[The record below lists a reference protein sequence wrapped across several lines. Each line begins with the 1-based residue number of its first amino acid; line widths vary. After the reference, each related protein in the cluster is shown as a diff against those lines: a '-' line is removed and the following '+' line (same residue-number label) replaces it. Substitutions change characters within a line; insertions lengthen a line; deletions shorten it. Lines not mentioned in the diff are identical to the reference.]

1 MSTHLKGFKPK
12 DPVNIIQKEEIK
24 MNVNVNEMDRTTDV
38 WLTQSEAGSELVGMM
53 LKDIYSGC
61 KQKNYDVTVFVSGTK
76 KPDNTIAALVMSH
89 LSPVMPS

>member
-1 MSTHLKGFKPK
+1 MSTHLNGFKPK

-76 KPDNTIAALVMSH
+76 KPDNTIADLVMSH

>member
-1 MSTHLKGFKPK
+1 MSTHPKGFKPK

-61 KQKNYDVTVFVSGTK
+61 KQKNYDVTVFISGTK
-76 KPDNTIAALVMSH
+76 KPDNTIADLVMSH
-89 LSPVMPS
+89 LIPVMPS

>member
-1 MSTHLKGFKPK
+1 LVLSIKGFKPK

-76 KPDNTIAALVMSH
+76 KPDNTIADLVMSH

>member
-1 MSTHLKGFKPK
+1 
-12 DPVNIIQKEEIK
+12 

-61 KQKNYDVTVFVSGTK
+61 KQQNYDVTVFVSGTK
-76 KPDNTIAALVMSH
+76 KPDNTIADLVMSH
-89 LSPVMPS
+89 LSPVMPSCRIGGSADS

>member
-76 KPDNTIAALVMSH
+76 KPDNTIADLVMSH

>member
-1 MSTHLKGFKPK
+1 
-12 DPVNIIQKEEIK
+12 

-61 KQKNYDVTVFVSGTK
+61 KQKNYDVTVFISGTK
-76 KPDNTIAALVMSH
+76 KPDNTIADLVMSH
-89 LSPVMPS
+89 LIPVMPS

>member
-1 MSTHLKGFKPK
+1 
-12 DPVNIIQKEEIK
+12 

-61 KQKNYDVTVFVSGTK
+61 KQKTMMLRYS
-76 KPDNTIAALVMSH
+76 
-89 LSPVMPS
+89 SPAQRSPITPLQIWS

>member
-38 WLTQSEAGSELVGMM
+38 WLTQSEADSELVGMM

-61 KQKNYDVTVFVSGTK
+61 KQKNYDVTVFISGTK
-76 KPDNTIAALVMSH
+76 KPDNTIADLVMSH

>member
-12 DPVNIIQKEEIK
+12 DPVNIIKKEEVK

-53 LKDIYSGC
+53 LKDICSGC
-61 KQKNYDVTVFVSGTK
+61 KQKNYDVTVFISGTK
-76 KPDNTIAALVMSH
+76 KPDDTTVALVMSH

>member
-38 WLTQSEAGSELVGMM
+38 WLTQSEAGSEL
-53 LKDIYSGC
+53 
-61 KQKNYDVTVFVSGTK
+61 
-76 KPDNTIAALVMSH
+76 
-89 LSPVMPS
+89 